1 MRRVFLLLLAVALVA
16 GCEDQS
22 SNSSS
27 QAKPAAPQ
35 PPQPPGAVGAAPAEE
50 EKEKTE
56 RVKAEVGVGKKGR
69 RLEKDGLVRIMTV
82 PALAYFRTE
91 QRVVFEI
98 KIPHALNIYK
108 ALNDGKGP
116 KTEESF
122 MKEIIE
128 ANRIELPE
136 LPAGHRY
143 VYDPQAGELMV
154 ERPTGQ

>member
-35 PPQPPGAVGAAPAEE
+35 PPQPPGAVGAAPAEQ

-98 KIPHALNIYK
+98 QIPHALNLYK
-108 ALNDGKGP
+108 AMNGKAP

-128 ANRIELPE
+128 FNRIELPE

>member
-1 MRRVFLLLLAVALVA
+1 MRRVFLVLLAVALLA

-22 SNSSS
+22 TNSSS

-35 PPQPPGAVGAAPAEE
+35 PPQPPGVVGAAPAEK

-82 PALAYFRTE
+82 PALTYFRTE

-98 KIPHALNIYK
+98 KIPHALDLYK
-108 ALNDGKGP
+108 ALNGKAP

-128 ANRIELPE
+128 ANHIELPE